1 MSFDAWNKLNN
12 KDYSRQTEVCILK
25 MHQITE
31 DLSIQDKHDTLV
43 SIITVVQLIPIYDE
57 YEQHII
63 IHSPGLIQMN

>member
-1 MSFDAWNKLNN
+1 M
-12 KDYSRQTEVCILK
+12 Y
-25 MHQITE
+25 QITE

-43 SIITVVQLIPIYDE
+43 SIITVVQLIPIYDV